1 MSWLIWWQQV
11 KQTSLEYR
19 TEPSRAETD
28 PSRSNPHSAV
38 LYWTELSAHPG
49 HPQPRKKKLKR
60 SRLEK
65 FFNRFVFSTSSSLF
79 FLKTKREN
87 TKLEDFYDATN
98 NFKAICGMVYGFTY
112 RILYVY
118 VDITNIYWRST
129 RWNDEMNELFAR
141 LYLVSTSHTHTAN
154 KRERERGREHN
165 VSYICKYIYLCRYG
179 TRQSVRHKLDK
190 SICSYIVMQ
199 IQSRMRDLC
208 VFYKGQLKVQ
218 SRPWLGK
225 VAQWCLMPICYI
237 DNNVRSIERCS

>member
-1 MSWLIWWQQV
+1 MA
-11 KQTSLEYR
+11 TSEANISR
-19 TEPSRAETD
+19 IPNWTKPSRN
-28 PSRSNPHSAV
+28 RSGPIQSKHSAV
-38 LYWTELSAHPG
+38 LYWTELSAHRG
-49 HPQPRKKKLKR
+49 HPQPRKKNWSVLGSKSFLIV
-60 SRLEK
+60 L
-65 FFNRFVFSTSSSLF
+65 FFLLLLRFF

-98 NFKAICGMVYGFTY
+98 NFKAMCGMVYGFTY

-141 LYLVSTSHTHTAN
+141 LYLVSTSHTHTQQT
-154 KRERERGREHN
+154 RERERGREHN
-165 VSYICKYIYLCRYG
+165 ISYICKYIYLCRYG